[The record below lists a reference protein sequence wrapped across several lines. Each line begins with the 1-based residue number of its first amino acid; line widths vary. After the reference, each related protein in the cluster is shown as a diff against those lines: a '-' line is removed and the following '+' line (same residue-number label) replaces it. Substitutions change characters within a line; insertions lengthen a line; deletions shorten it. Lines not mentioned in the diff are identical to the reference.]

1 MLTIRDHKNNEYPLL
16 AVKTVTEDL
25 NSNPVLE
32 LKIPKQ
38 NNLDLKLIDKL
49 WEINYQTVD
58 YKIMYVK
65 QVTKGDSF

>member
-1 MLTIRDHKNNEYPLL
+1 MLTIRDYNNNEYPLL

-49 WEINYQTVD
+49 W
-58 YKIMYVK
+58 
-65 QVTKGDSF
+65 